1 MNVSYFYCHHCGF
14 EALNLFVAYCGQT
27 AEAEHC
33 FCPECNKLSSDYVEA
48 E

>member
-14 EALNLFVAYCGQT
+14 ESFNLFVAYSRQT
-27 AEAEHC
+27 ADSEHC
-33 FCPECNKLSSDYVEA
+33 FCPECKKESSDFEQD